1 VTGRAAVA
9 AGSAGAA
16 DAAVALLR
24 SGGNAFD
31 AVLAAGFASA
41 VSEPGLSSLGGGGFL
56 LVRPAGQQPRILDFF
71 VDAPGRGHSAPELEP
86 HFVGVTVRF
95 TGAEQVFYVGAGSVA
110 VPGCLAG
117 YLTAHRTWGS
127 RPLAEVVAPAQRLAR
142 DGVALERTQA
152 TVLALLTDILTLS
165 EEGRRVFTPSGSL
178 PGVGDLVRNPAYA
191 DFLDRVTAGEVT
203 GFDSPSVAHELL
215 GEIQAGGG
223 LITGADL
230 AAYRPKEREPLAA
243 TYRGARIVTNPPPSF
258 GGSIVTDALTLLAE
272 LGAGEGDDARVV
284 ATARVLAEA
293 TEAQKRRR
301 QASSSRGTTHISAVD
316 ASGNLAAMT
325 TSNGSCSGVFAP
337 GTGVQLNNVMG
348 ESDLHPDGFHA
359 TVPGTRIGS
368 MMAPTLLELPDGRVV
383 AMGSGG
389 SERIRSA
396 LTQVVVNL
404 VDRGWSLEDAILA
417 PRAHDDGLA
426 VQAEP
431 GLSEAALAGLAELR
445 PVNVWSSR
453 SLYFGGTHGVA
464 LHPDGRVEAAG
475 DPRRDGVAVVLDL

>member
-1 VTGRAAVA
+1 
-9 AGSAGAA
+9 
-16 DAAVALLR
+16 VALLR

-31 AVLAAGFASA
+31 AVLAAGFAAA
-41 VSEPGLSSLGGGGFL
+41 VSEPGLTSLGGGGFL
-56 LVRPAGQQPRILDFF
+56 LVRPAGEPARVLDFF
-71 VDAPGRGHSAPELEP
+71 VDAPGRGHSGAELEP

-117 YLTAHRTWGS
+117 YLEAHRTWGS

-142 DGVALERTQA
+142 DGVALEPTQA

-165 EEGRRVFTPSGSL
+165 DDGRRVFAPTGQL
-178 PGVGDLVRNPAYA
+178 PRVGDLVRNPAYA
-191 DFLDRVTAGEVT
+191 DFLDRVTSDEVT
-203 GFDSPSVAHELL
+203 GFDSPSVAEGLL
-215 GEIQAGGG
+215 SQIRAGGG
-223 LITGADL
+223 LLTGADL
-230 AAYRPKEREPLAA
+230 ATYRPVERAPLEVR
-243 TYRGARIVTNPPPSF
+243 YRGARVVTNPPPSF
-258 GGSIVTDALTLLAE
+258 GGSIVADALTLLASSE
-272 LGAGEGDDARVV
+272 GTEGDQAQVV
-284 ATARVLAEA
+284 AITRVLAEA
-293 TEAQKRRR
+293 TEAQKRQR
-301 QASSSRGTTHISAVD
+301 QATSSRGTTHVSVVD
-316 ASGNLAAMT
+316 AAGNLAAMT

-404 VDRGWSLEDAILA
+404 ADRGWPLHRAILA
-417 PRAHDDGLA
+417 PRAHDDGQA
-426 VQAEP
+426 VQVEP

-445 PVNVWSSR
+445 PTNVWSSR